1 MIQKKT
7 QSNMMDRIKFLV
19 DAFGHNEVIMAV
31 AGFFGALVYVM
42 RDRHLGFVASLA
54 VVLTGTSCA
63 IFLGPFTVSL
73 IGMEHTSQV
82 YAGIGFLV
90 GWTSKEVLELAFKV
104 FQELER
110 NPRFITDA
118 IKNKIRR
125 R

>member
-1 MIQKKT
+1 MKIRSSMIE
-7 QSNMMDRIKFLV
+7 RIKLLI

-31 AGFFGALVYVM
+31 AGFFGALVYVI
-42 RDRHLGFVASLA
+42 RDRHLGFAASMA
-54 VVLTGTSCA
+54 IVITGTTSA
-63 IFLGPFTVSL
+63 IFVGPFTVSL
-73 IGMEHTSQV
+73 IGLEQTSQV

-125 R
+125 K